1 MSPIRFGY
9 EALELRNGGSDYFG
23 KGVLKDISQPNF
35 EANPPDGV
43 LAVPL
48 LRHQSW
54 PGLPRGVEFNP
65 SDSDLLWHLAA
76 EVGNALAER
85 HPFINEFIKFVDDVR
100 EFICT
105 HPQHIPGVRQDGR
118 ASYFFHRSFEPYINE
133 NDVNNCWKKIGSH
146 ISIILDGTLMG
157 CKEVFALY
165 ADMPSDKRSQE
176 TDWRLHQYHLQNT
189 VKAESE
195 IVASKIF
202 LASRNSLCEL
212 AKETHIESEWW
223 KETVGDESREFGRYM
238 RQREEQEKQEAELF
252 TRAPVTKH
260 DKQIEKR
267 IRRQLHGI
275 SK

>member
-1 MSPIRFGY
+1 M
-9 EALELRNGGSDYFG
+9 N
-23 KGVLKDISQPNF
+23 DIEQLNSLF
-35 EANPPDGV
+35 YC
-43 LAVPL
+43 LYCTSIPL
-48 LRHQSW
+48 HSQSW

-133 NDVNNCWKKIGSH
+133 NDVNNCLKKIGSH
-146 ISIILDGTLMG
+146 RSIILDGTLMG

-212 AKETHIESEWW
+212 AEETHIESEW
-223 KETVGDESREFGRYM
+223 VLLSYQCPFVY
-238 RQREEQEKQEAELF
+238 
-252 TRAPVTKH
+252 
-260 DKQIEKR
+260 
-267 IRRQLHGI
+267 IRLEI
-275 SK
+275 PIIFVL

>member
-1 MSPIRFGY
+1 VEEETGIKLNIEDMVDLMTLLDPATGGRMLPSLDEWYDPAALAASSAWDVAKLRSRFCVPSTPVEDTQCRDLHAGARLCVSCSLDDVNLKFY
-9 EALELRNGGSDYFG
+9 DA
-23 KGVLKDISQPNF
+23 VLDS
-35 EANPPDGV
+35 
-43 LAVPL
+43 
-48 LRHQSW
+48 SW

-133 NDVNNCWKKIGSH
+133 NDVNNCLKKIGSH
-146 ISIILDGTLMG
+146 RSIILDGTLMG

-212 AKETHIESEWW
+212 AEETHIESEW
-223 KETVGDESREFGRYM
+223 
-238 RQREEQEKQEAELF
+238 
-252 TRAPVTKH
+252 
-260 DKQIEKR
+260 
-267 IRRQLHGI
+267 
-275 SK
+275 